1 MRPKTR
7 NHAKRANKKRNAK
20 SYAKGNTTEKTQKQ
34 ITKKTK
40 QCETNY
46 RSKHAICQKKE
57 HQNANQN

>member
-7 NHAKRANKKRNAK
+7 NHAKHANKKRNAK
-20 SYAKGNTTEKTQKQ
+20 SYAKGNTTEKKTQKQ

-46 RSKHAICQKKE
+46 RSKHAKKR
-57 HQNANQN
+57 AP